1 MNAWPPIDLDAY
13 CDRIGYRG
21 PRTPT
26 LETLRALQALHV
38 AAIPFEAID
47 ALLGRGV
54 DISPAA
60 VDAKL
65 VGARRGGCCY
75 EQTSPRWVG
84 NNQRSGSRP

>member
-1 MNAWPPIDLDAY
+1 M
-13 CDRIGYRG
+13 
-21 PRTPT
+21 
-26 LETLRALQALHV
+26 QALHV

-65 VGARRGGCCY
+65 VGGRRGGYC
-75 EQTSPRWVG
+75 
-84 NNQRSGSRP
+84 